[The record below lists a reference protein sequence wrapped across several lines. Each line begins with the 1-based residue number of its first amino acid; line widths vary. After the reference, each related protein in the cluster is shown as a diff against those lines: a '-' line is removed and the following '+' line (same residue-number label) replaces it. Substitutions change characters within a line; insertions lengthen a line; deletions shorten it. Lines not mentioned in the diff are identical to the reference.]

1 MFRFNKSIAY
11 LKGVGGVNFVHE
23 SIAFVLFWHQQ
34 HGFCFVPM
42 STMWLSKL
50 TTAGKAKRGC
60 VNLHTPRSGSH
71 QSSLNKSISQW
82 LSDWQHKATIGLGP
96 DKNINDW
103 KEQQLKS
110 TWIQKSHLTTALF
123 GLFQVVWFPSKVLWA
138 PTSLFGKRIW
148 PIMWWQLDKRSLEY
162 RVWISKD
169 CGNLPTWLEVPSL
182 NK

>member
-1 MFRFNKSIAY
+1 MISSGINNMAFVWFQCQQDDCQNWQKLERQREVASHQSSFNKSI
-11 LKGVGGVNFVHE
+11 
-23 SIAFVLFWHQQ
+23 
-34 HGFCFVPM
+34 
-42 STMWLSKL
+42 T
-50 TTAGKAKRGC
+50 
-60 VNLHTPRSGSH
+60 
-71 QSSLNKSISQW
+71 QW
-82 LSDWQHKATIGLGP
+82 LSDWQHKATIGLGS
-96 DKNINDW
+96 DENINDW
-103 KEQQLKS
+103 KERQLKS
-110 TWIQKSHLTTALF
+110 MCIQKSHLATVLF

>member
-1 MFRFNKSIAY
+1 MSIFLNEY
-11 LKGVGGVNFVHE
+11 F
-23 SIAFVLFWHQQ
+23 
-34 HGFCFVPM
+34 GFCFELNFELNHFSARFNEKMNFQNVSNRAM
-42 STMWLSKL
+42 
-50 TTAGKAKRGC
+50 
-60 VNLHTPRSGSH
+60 SGSH

-110 TWIQKSHLTTALF
+110 TWIQKSHLTTVLF

>member
-1 MFRFNKSIAY
+1 MISSGINSMTFVWFQCQHDGCQNWQQLVKQREVAWFRR
-11 LKGVGGVNFVHE
+11 
-23 SIAFVLFWHQQ
+23 
-34 HGFCFVPM
+34 C
-42 STMWLSKL
+42 
-50 TTAGKAKRGC
+50 C

-71 QSSLNKSISQW
+71 QSSLNKSISHW

-110 TWIQKSHLTTALF
+110 TWIQKSHLTTVLF